1 MYYWKVS
8 SSERSYIRAPL
19 QKFWGCTEKQ
29 HSAAAAGMYHAYA
42 GRLHWTYLL
51 HPFGKHVRKG
61 RGQPTEEE
69 TWSGLSQGQNM
80 QVTGSKM
87 LFYIGKFGDQKKSV
101 RNRKNKITEMRPFQ
115 TSAEIFVWQGYK
127 ASVPGHHSPPGFWAS
142 GLIVLREFHKEAFKL
157 WILISIC
164 HDLQL
169 DFQSSEISPFNTFE
183 LSAFS
188 LMQNRL

>member
-1 MYYWKVS
+1 
-8 SSERSYIRAPL
+8 
-19 QKFWGCTEKQ
+19 
-29 HSAAAAGMYHAYA
+29 MYHAYA
-42 GRLHWTYLL
+42 GRLCWTCLL
-51 HPFGKHVRKG
+51 HPFGKQVRKG
-61 RGQPTEEE
+61 RGQTTEEE

-87 LFYIGKFGDQKKSV
+87 LVYIGKFGDSFVDQKKLV
-101 RNRKNKITEMRPFQ
+101 RNRKKITEVRPFQ
-115 TSAEIFVWQGYK
+115 TSVEIFVWQGYK

-157 WILISIC
+157 WTLISIC

-169 DFQSSEISPFNTFE
+169 DFQTSEIAPFSTLE

-188 LMQNRL
+188 LMQNRP

>member
-1 MYYWKVS
+1 
-8 SSERSYIRAPL
+8 
-19 QKFWGCTEKQ
+19 
-29 HSAAAAGMYHAYA
+29 MYHAHA
-42 GRLHWTYLL
+42 GRLDWTYLL

-61 RGQPTEEE
+61 RGQTTEEE

-80 QVTGSKM
+80 QVPGSKM
-87 LFYIGKFGDQKKSV
+87 LVYIGKFGDSFVDQKKLV
-101 RNRKNKITEMRPFQ
+101 RNRKKITEVRPFQ
-115 TSAEIFVWQGYK
+115 TSVEIFAWQGYK

-142 GLIVLREFHKEAFKL
+142 ALIVLREFHKEAFKL

-169 DFQSSEISPFNTFE
+169 DFQSSEISPFSTLE